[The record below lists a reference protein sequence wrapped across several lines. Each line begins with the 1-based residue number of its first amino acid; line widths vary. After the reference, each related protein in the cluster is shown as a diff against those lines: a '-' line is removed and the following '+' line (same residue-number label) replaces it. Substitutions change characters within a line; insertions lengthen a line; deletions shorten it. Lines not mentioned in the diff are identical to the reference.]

1 MLGKTPIAKI
11 TALAESAQGAWIE
24 AIPLPTQLV
33 REHGREDGKYGYV
46 VDVASPGQPRRQQ
59 RRRGFARER
68 DALDA
73 LNKVARSV
81 ADGTHAPPSKL
92 TVNELFETDLDTQT
106 KLGRMKSS
114 TAYTYRR
121 LFDRY
126 VKPRLGA
133 VRAQDLRASDLD
145 ALYGDLLTGG
155 RRHAT
160 IRRGAGLSAG
170 TVTTVHAVLSGM
182 FSRGVKPG
190 DVAVNPCR
198 RASPPAAQTSETPV

>member
-1 MLGKTPIAKI
+1 VLGKTPIAKI

-46 VDVASPGQPRRQQ
+46 VDVASPGQPRSQQ

-155 RRHAT
+155 RHTRPYAAG
-160 IRRGAGLSAG
+160 RGCRPGRSRLCTRCSA
-170 TVTTVHAVLSGM
+170 ACSL
-182 FSRGVKPG
+182 
-190 DVAVNPCR
+190 
-198 RASPPAAQTSETPV
+198 EE

>member
-1 MLGKTPIAKI
+1 
-11 TALAESAQGAWIE
+11 
-24 AIPLPTQLV
+24 
-33 REHGREDGKYGYV
+33 
-46 VDVASPGQPRRQQ
+46 
-59 RRRGFARER
+59 
-68 DALDA
+68 
-73 LNKVARSV
+73 VARSV